1 MAMLELTPLQM
12 DALSELMNVATGRA
26 AASLSG
32 ILKQH
37 VKLHVLEIRAIG
49 YPDVSRFLE
58 SEIGELGS
66 VVEQGFFGGLIGNSL
81 MVMTNR
87 NADALVKTLLQQNSE
102 LAGLTS
108 TEQTVLAEVGNIVL
122 NACVSM
128 FANQT
133 GRRLHFGLPRVS
145 LNIEGLRLA
154 EELTRDWKEKIQ
166 GLVMKSRLMVG
177 QTEATIFVLIL
188 MTVDVITI
196 QALIDEALRGQ
207 QGRAS

>member
-1 MAMLELTPLQM
+1 
-12 DALSELMNVATGRA
+12 MNVATGRA